1 MSKVAVI
8 GIVGESVFLSV
19 DEFHKGGETV
29 KASAIHKEF
38 GGKGFNQAIAVA
50 RYGVEVSFLGAINRE
65 ISHPCTSLCEKEG
78 INGVFAIKQEQS
90 PYAVI
95 LTDKTGANQVT
106 VYQGAQLTV
115 GDVEQFKHEIESAD
129 VLLLNNETP
138 IEVNML
144 AGKIARARQTKII
157 YNPAPSRAIPK
168 EMLNVVDLFTP
179 NEYEQVGLEKQEN
192 LIVTLGE
199 KGCFIRNE
207 NKVIP
212 AEKVQT
218 VVDTTGA
225 GDTFNGVLVACI
237 ANGLDLQTACK
248 TANVAS
254 AIKVTR
260 KYILNSIPTKK
271 EIENMA
277 GGNHE

>member
-29 KASAIHKEF
+29 NASDIYKEL
-38 GGKGFNQAIAVA
+38 GGKGFNQALAVA

-65 ISHPCTSLCEKEG
+65 MSHPCTSLCEKEG

-115 GDVEQFKHEIESAD
+115 GNVEQFKQEIESAD

-144 AGKIARARQTKII
+144 AGKIARASQTKII

-199 KGCFIRNE
+199 KGCFIKAIGE
-207 NKVIP
+207 TIP
-212 AEKVQT
+212 AFPCGT
-218 VVDTTGA
+218 AVDTTGA
-225 GDTFNGVLVACI
+225 GDTFNGMLAACI
-237 ANGLDLQTACK
+237 ASGDDIRSACRK
-248 TANVAS
+248 ANIA
-254 AIKVTR
+254 AGIKVTR
-260 KYILNSIPTKK
+260 KYIMGAIPHKK
-271 EIENMA
+271 EIEKWT
-277 GGNHE
+277 